1 MNYVFFGTPKFA
13 AIVLEK
19 LIGAGLIPEA
29 VVCNPDEPVGRKK
42 VLTAPPTKI
51 IAQTNNIPIF
61 QPQKLE
67 IGNWKPRTRN
77 FVSVRDQSSTELR
90 SGAGLEINELG
101 NIDLAIVAAYNKII
115 PEAILNSLPAK
126 FIGVHPSLLPK
137 YRGPSPIQTAVL
149 NGDKETGANLFLID
163 KEIDHGPVLA
173 GAKCDISEK
182 DNYETMERKLAELG
196 AKLLIEN
203 LQKYLDGK
211 IKSIEQNH
219 EKATFTKKFSTE
231 DGRVDLPEYLAV
243 CHSRETC
250 PRDTSGS
257 GNPES
262 EKTWIPYQVRNDKIK
277 SVIPAKAGIQSPED
291 SPESIFNKIRALNPD
306 PGVFT
311 FISTKNGLKR
321 IKLLEAEIKDGK
333 LELLKVQP
341 EGKKP
346 MSYKDF
352 LNGLKS
358 D

>member
-231 DGRVDLPEYLAV
+231 DGQVILPL
-243 CHSRETC
+243 
-250 PRDTSGS
+250 
-257 GNPES
+257 
-262 EKTWIPYQVRNDKIK
+262 
-277 SVIPAKAGIQSPED
+277 SVIPSETRNLDSSPSAQNDRKEDPAKL
-291 SPESIFNKIRALNPD
+291 IFNKIRALNPD